1 MKVTSK
7 LKERAA
13 MATKSIKVDYTNLQT
28 INGSFE
34 QILNRQLVFLTLN
47 KWGTLY

>member
-13 MATKSIKVDYTNLQT
+13 IAAKNIKVDYTNMTT
-28 INGSFE
+28 INTSFE
-34 QILNRQLVFLTLN
+34 QLINRQLVFLTMS
-47 KWGTLY
+47 KYV

>member
-13 MATKSIKVDYTNLQT
+13 MANKNIKVDYTNVQT
-28 INGSFE
+28 INNSFE
-34 QILNRQLVFLTLN
+34 LLINRQLVFLTMT
-47 KWGTLY
+47 K

>member
-13 MATKSIKVDYTNLQT
+13 MANKNLKIDYTSVQT
-28 INGSFE
+28 INQSFE
-34 QILNRQLVFLTLN
+34 QIINRQLVLMSAT
-47 KWGTLY
+47 K